1 MIAAGVPFSRVPQS
15 QYEYSNFGYALLGRI
30 VTNAS
35 GMAYTDYVRRTILT
49 PLGMASSGYDAP
61 KAPKTRTALGYR
73 WENGRWSAEP
83 EMIDGAFNAMGGLQ
97 VSANDYANWVAFLLS
112 AWPPRDD
119 AETGPVKRAPVREVA
134 QGLNFVSRT
143 NRICAPGAPAEIG
156 STAGR

>member
-1 MIAAGVPFSRVPQS
+1 MASMCMCLYNDAATHEIYTYLHTLSLRDALPSFSRVPQS

-73 WENGRWSAEP
+73 WEKIGRAH
-83 EMIDGAFNAMGGLQ
+83 
-97 VSANDYANWVAFLLS
+97 V
-112 AWPPRDD
+112 
-119 AETGPVKRAPVREVA
+119 
-134 QGLNFVSRT
+134 
-143 NRICAPGAPAEIG
+143 
-156 STAGR
+156 

>member
-61 KAPKTRTALGYR
+61 KAPKTRTDR
-73 WENGRWSAEP
+73 KSTR
-83 EMIDGAFNAMGGLQ
+83 
-97 VSANDYANWVAFLLS
+97 
-112 AWPPRDD
+112 
-119 AETGPVKRAPVREVA
+119 
-134 QGLNFVSRT
+134 LNSSHQ
-143 NRICAPGAPAEIG
+143 CAPRIPSSARKKNLNTLHHAH
-156 STAGR
+156 THHHH